1 MSHLNW
7 NDRGMLCS
15 WYGIT
20 LVRKYTY
27 SDFERYCH
35 ECITP
40 SMYHYMANYI
50 LQHPRDDN
58 VEMEAVNAYYN
69 LPADT
74 RVDMHIQELMNIK
87 WQCERINILL
97 DTYESDHEMGVLLDD
112 LEHYMR
118 EYQEEEQWRV

>member
-1 MSHLNW
+1 
-7 NDRGMLCS
+7 
-15 WYGIT
+15 
-20 LVRKYTY
+20 
-27 SDFERYCH
+27 
-35 ECITP
+35 
-40 SMYHYMANYI
+40 MYHYMANYI